1 MKALK
6 VLLLSSLLVLAVSA
20 TAAAESVSGPD
31 GKIDSSLRR
40 LAVANARGQ
49 SIAPLAADS
58 RLTLDGAERVLVDVA
73 VRGDAKPAGAMLAAA
88 GMQVTGTSD
97 AAPVALVEGWLAV
110 GQAGAVAQLDV
121 TRAISPVTAWGTDDA
136 GQETGETDVG
146 AVTSAGDAAHNGP
159 TARALGATGAGV
171 KVGVM
176 SDSISHVGTGV
187 SGSKATGDLPAN
199 VQILD
204 DHIGGTDEGR
214 AMAEIIY
221 DMAPGIT
228 DLLFATGGG
237 GPVLKANNITAL
249 ANAGVR
255 VIADDIFY
263 LSEPFFQDGVVAQ
276 AVDAAKAAG
285 VGYFASA
292 GNRARQS
299 WQGTYAASANQN
311 NDFGGGDQV
320 QSVASVAPGRFIQIV
335 LQWDEPWGQ
344 AQTDLDAGLVDMA
357 NVNGGF
363 LRTSIDDNVATGLPR
378 ETITWTN
385 TTGSAKTVGLV
396 IQRYAGARNPLMKWI
411 GFGGTYAIEHDTKSD
426 AINPDAA
433 SASGSLAVAAIDAA
447 EPGHDDVES
456 FSSRGLK
463 TRLFD
468 KDGVRFGT
476 PQVRQKPQLAAA
488 DGVQTTVPGFKPFYG
503 TSAAAPSAAGVAAL
517 VISARPSM
525 NVDELRAIMTNPA
538 NAIDCSLAGNP
549 DTDCGSG
556 FILADK
562 AVAQAKGASAA
573 PAITSF
579 TPANGPTGTTVT
591 VNGTN
596 FTGATAVAFNGR
608 AATFTVA
615 SATKVTAKVPDGAT
629 TGRIKVTTPKG
640 TATSATDFTPTLTVT
655 SLAPASGPAGT
666 VVTIAGAG
674 FNPGSV
680 VKFNGVT
687 AAKTFKSATS
697 LTATVPATATTGK
710 VTVTNTTGVAGT
722 AASPAAFTVTAP
734 PAPSI
739 TSFTPTGGP
748 AGTVVTITGR
758 NLTGASAVTFNA
770 KAAPTFTVVSP
781 TQIKATVPATA
792 TTGRIGVRTAGGT
805 ATSPGTFTMLAVTSL
820 TPASGPTGS
829 QVTIAG
835 SGFNATSVVKFNG
848 AKAVSTFVS
857 ATSLKATVPASATTG
872 RVTVSNPTGAVGT
885 ATSAASFTVTAPP
898 VPKITTLSPGS
909 GLTGAQVTITGSGF
923 TGATAVS
930 FNGLAAGTFTAASDT
945 KVTATVP
952 NGATTG
958 KVRVVAPGGTATS
971 ATDFTVRLSITSFS
985 PGRGPQNATV
995 TVNGVGFDASS
1006 RVRFNG
1012 AAATTTLVSAT
1023 NLRAVVPA
1031 TATTGPITVTNT
1043 SSPSGTVTS
1052 ATTFTK
1058 Q

>member
-1 MKALK
+1 MTSDRTLPGVVRMKALK
-6 VLLLSSLLVLAVSA
+6 LLLLSSLLVLGVSA
-20 TAAAESVSGPD
+20 TAGAESVSGPD
-31 GKIDSSLRR
+31 GKIDSSLRG
-40 LAVANARGQ
+40 LAGANARGQ

-58 RLTLDGAERVLVDVA
+58 RLTLDGVERVLVDVA
-73 VRGDAKPAGAMLAAA
+73 VRGDAKAASGMLAAA

-97 AAPVALVEGWLAV
+97 AAPVALVEGWLPV
-110 GQAGAVAQLDV
+110 GRAGAVAQLDV
-121 TRAISPVTAWGTDDA
+121 TRAISPVTAWGADGA
-136 GQETGETDVG
+136 GDETGATDAG

-159 TARALGATGAGV
+159 AARALGATGAGV

-187 SGSKATGDLPAN
+187 AGSRATGDLPAN

-221 DMAPGIT
+221 DMAPGLT
-228 DLLFATGGG
+228 DMLFATGGG

-320 QSVASVAPGRFIQIV
+320 QSVASVASGGFIQIV

-357 NVNGGF
+357 NLSGGF
-363 LRTSIDDNVATGLPR
+363 LRTSIDDNVETGLPR

-385 TTGSAKTVGLV
+385 TTGSTKTVGLV
-396 IQRYAGARNPLMKWI
+396 IQRYGGARNPLMKWI

-468 KDGVRFGT
+468 KNGVRFGT
-476 PQVRQKPQLAAA
+476 PQIRQKPQLAAA

-503 TSAAAPSAAGVAAL
+503 TSAATPSAAGVAAL

-525 NVDELRAIMTNPA
+525 NVDDLRAIMTNPA
-538 NAIDCSLAGNP
+538 NAVDCRLAGNP
-549 DTDCGSG
+549 DTDCGAG

-562 AVAQAKGASAA
+562 AVAQAKGASAV

-596 FTGATAVAFNGR
+596 FTGATAVTFNGK
-608 AATFTVA
+608 AATFTVT

-640 TATSATDFTPTLTVT
+640 TATSA
-655 SLAPASGPAGT
+655 AM
-666 VVTIAGAG
+666 
-674 FNPGSV
+674 
-680 VKFNGVT
+680 
-687 AAKTFKSATS
+687 
-697 LTATVPATATTGK
+697 
-710 VTVTNTTGVAGT
+710 
-722 AASPAAFTVTAP
+722 FTVTAP

-739 TSFTPTGGP
+739 TSFTPAGGP
-748 AGTVVTITGR
+748 AGIVVTITGK
-758 NLTGASAVTFNA
+758 NLAGASAVTFNA

-781 TQIKATVPATA
+781 KQIKATVPVTA
-792 TTGRIGVRTAGGT
+792 TTGKIGVRTAGGT
-805 ATSPGTFTMLAVTSL
+805 ATSAGTFTMLAVASL
-820 TPASGPTGS
+820 KPASGPKGS

-848 AKAVSTFVS
+848 TKAVSTFVS

-872 RVTVSNPTGAVGT
+872 KVTVSNPTGAIGT

-898 VPKITTLSPGS
+898 VPKITTLSPAS
-909 GLTGAQVTITGSGF
+909 GRTGAQVTITGSGF

-930 FNGLAAGTFTAASDT
+930 LNGLAAKTFTAVSAT

-958 KVRVVAPGGTATS
+958 KVKVVAPGGTATS

-995 TVNGVGFDASS
+995 TVNGVGFNASS

-1012 AAATTTLVSAT
+1012 VAATMTLVSAT
-1023 NLRAVVPA
+1023 QLRAVVPA

-1043 SSPSGTVTS
+1043 SSTSGTVTS
-1052 ATTFTK
+1052 VKTFTK